1 MNIKLV
7 LNALLVLTLFAS
19 ACSDDPEPTNRCAD
33 VECEGGVCDSATG
46 ECINPASC
54 EDADDCLSGFVCEDN
69 ACVEAVTNDCRLDGC
84 ERGECDNGSGECV
97 NAGSCTAGSEEV
109 RCLEGFRCVSAVCTD
124 EASFCEDLNCQRG
137 ECSFEELECV
147 DSETCEA
154 DSDCL
159 AGNYCDDGTCAAN
172 TCDANMVDCARG
184 VCDAATGECV
194 NPETCAAAT
203 ECLDN
208 NLCVGGACTPANEAC
223 DCPGNQVCEYDE
235 STLSVSCEINPEGC
249 SNAYDCLGADVCV
262 DGACVAPEAC
272 VADEFEPND
281 TDEDAVDYQIAGAAS
296 RLSNLSV
303 CDADV
308 DRFTF
313 DTRLDLDDLGT
324 LRAEVELP
332 TSMVGQGVI
341 EVSLVGPNGNE
352 VASGRNVVNGVQ
364 TNIARAD
371 YGVTNLG
378 RGVYT
383 IVIEGSDLS
392 TAGLTYSL
400 SVDLLDNEIVSAC
413 SNAQLLEE
421 GEGVTGITSSGES
434 LSASSSCAD
443 DGASTPED
451 LYQIELTEAGYV
463 SVVAVPATQ
472 VNLAVSIR
480 RECARDET
488 EVSCVDSALSGGVET
503 LATYLEAGRYFIVVE
518 GASET
523 SGGSYG
529 LTYTVEAVTCV
540 PNESTCLDETQARL
554 CDPRGT
560 GTSDIVCENGCDS
573 ATGRCF
579 EPLGNTCSRP
589 IVLTEFPHIE
599 TINWLDFTPNYLP
612 SDSCVPDVADS
623 DKDGEDIVFQITL
636 ADGEAVVAD
645 LPRSGSY
652 VSLYVSDSCPDIE
665 GSCLLGEN
673 SATAVDEDIFYLND
687 SGQDKTIFLV
697 ADRGLTSPSSD
708 PATITIETRDIVC
721 VPESERCV
729 LGREIQTCNDSGTAW
744 EESEFCPYGCATG
757 ATECGLA
764 PHNLCGAAVQ
774 LPTGAT
780 IIDDI
785 KYFTDD
791 NRTGTCSAS
800 GSTSSGLGR
809 DAVYKLTLTEPGIVN
824 VTLVSDFNG
833 ILWYTQGCNADQLDT
848 CLKRVNETS
857 STSNSEEELQ
867 FIADTPGD
875 YYVVVDQPSSFS
887 GSSGEFMLSAEV
899 LPAECVP
906 GESFGCSDEN
916 DLSYCS
922 SVALIES
929 FTCTDSCSNGVC
941 GTPSGD
947 VCGDAVQLVGTSG
960 AETSRF
966 NSVSVRQHEV
976 GSDGNYGEC
985 YLNSALGNDR
995 IYKVDLQPGDLFTAD
1010 LITTSTAGRL
1020 YALTSCGDL
1029 NTCVGIPSPSDNDF
1043 AYLAE
1048 QAESIYVVVQY
1059 STTSSISTEY
1069 TLQWSIEQPGFTCLP
1084 GETTCSSDTTVER
1097 CLDNGSGTEVL
1108 NCSGSCISGACE
1120 VDNTIDL
1127 CVNAVDVGEGL
1138 EFTYDPEQFANDL
1151 SLPSLS
1157 CGGTTA
1163 GRDAYFKIN
1172 LSAGEILEVSA
1183 RHEDLSHY
1191 PVISLF
1197 ESCDDAAGTCLDFDR
1212 GASTNRNPKVIY
1224 QSPVDQT
1231 VLISLDS
1238 TIGSATSRVFGRIRK
1253 IQPDCTPGPVTC
1265 NGDLDALVVCSE
1277 GTSIE
1282 LPCEGGCSNG
1292 ECLIPSGD
1300 TCYDAIPLDRQGTST
1315 EPINYQTN
1323 SNFATNI
1330 SAGVVNQCLLTYTY
1344 VGRDHFYSVDLQ
1356 AGERLQAELTGL
1368 SSAYLFLFEG
1378 CGFET
1383 CLDHEPLDRETIDY
1397 VAPVDQTVFL
1407 VIDRTATTSTTLTS
1421 TINYTITPNSG
1432 SCTPGEYVCVDPDTA
1447 QLCNPSGQPSGAL
1460 FDCPWGCNEDFGR
1473 CRSAPSAQIDSCL
1486 TAPALTDSFAAY
1498 GSHDQPTDEV
1508 SLTSSSCAG
1517 TTSPGTDFFYAIDLE
1532 PNEVVEFRMQRA
1544 APNTSMFYIFT
1555 DCADAEGT
1563 CLAADVATFSETH
1576 VMMNYQAGPNP
1587 ERIYLGIDTSFT
1599 TSDRTVLFEVE
1610 FLNPVCTPGIDP
1622 NRCTPEGSLEYCDST
1637 GFWQEFACACDDATD
1652 RCLNPTGNTCQDPVV
1667 VTASSSASG
1676 SFSDYTNSYELPVT
1690 NTCTTSRTPGS
1701 DAVYEVQLLANQT
1714 LTATVNSADGEDL
1727 AIYITDVCEF
1737 LPSTCIDG
1745 SDTSISGAE
1754 SVTYTATSNESVFV
1768 IVDSYFSGLTGDFT
1782 VDFVIQ

>member
-1 MNIKLV
+1 MNLKLV
-7 LNALLVLTLFAS
+7 LNALLVITLFAS

-194 NPETCAAAT
+194 NPESCAAPT
-203 ECLDN
+203 ECLDD
-208 NLCVGGACTPANEAC
+208 NLCVGGACTPASEAC
-223 DCPGNQVCEYDE
+223 DCPGNQICQYDE
-235 STLSVSCEINPEGC
+235 GTLSVSCEVNPEGC
-249 SNAYDCLGADVCV
+249 GNAYDCLGADVCV
-262 DGACVAPEAC
+262 EGACVAPEAC

-281 TDEDAVDYQIAGAAS
+281 TEEDAVDYQIAGAAG
-296 RLSNLSV
+296 RLSDLSV

-324 LRAEVELP
+324 LRAEVEVP

-434 LSASSSCAD
+434 LSASSSCAN
-443 DGASTPED
+443 DGATTPED

-503 LATYLEAGRYFIVVE
+503 LATYLEPGRYFIVVE
-518 GASET
+518 GATAT

-529 LTYTVEAVTCV
+529 LTYTVEPVTCV
-540 PNESTCLDETQARL
+540 PNESTCLDETQARV

-560 GTSDIVCENGCDS
+560 GTSDVVCENGCDS
-573 ATGRCF
+573 GTGRCF
-579 EPLGNTCSRP
+579 EPLGNSCARP

-599 TINWLDFTPNYLP
+599 TFTWEDFTGNYQP
-612 SDSCVPDVADS
+612 GTACVPDDS
-623 DKDGEDIVFQITL
+623 TSDTDGEDVVFQLTL
-636 ADGEAVVAD
+636 ADGEAVFAE
-645 LPRSGSY
+645 LPRNSSY
-652 VSLYVSDSCPDIE
+652 VSLYLSSSCPDIE
-665 GSCLLGEN
+665 GSCFLGEN
-673 SATAVDEDIFYLND
+673 SSTFLNEDIFYLNET
-687 SGQDKTIFLV
+687 GQDETIFLV
-697 ADRGLTSPSSD
+697 ADRGATSPSSN
-708 PATITIETRDIVC
+708 PGTITISTREILCLPDT
-721 VPESERCV
+721 ERCV
-729 LGREIQTCNDSGTAW
+729 LGREIQTCNELGTAW
-744 EESEFCPYGCATG
+744 AESEFCPYGCVAG
-757 ATECGLA
+757 ATDCSLA
-764 PHNLCGAAVQ
+764 PNNVCGGAVE
-774 LPTGAT
+774 LPTNAS
-780 IIDDI
+780 IVDNI
-785 KYFTDD
+785 KFFSDE
-791 NRTGTCSAS
+791 NRTGTCAS
-800 GSTSSGLGR
+800 SGTTSSGFGR

-824 VTLVSDFNG
+824 VNLVSQFNAV
-833 ILWYTQGCNADQLDT
+833 LWYTQGCNADQLDT
-848 CLKRVNETS
+848 CIKRVNETS
-857 STSNSEEELQ
+857 LSTNSEENLQ
-867 FIADTPGD
+867 FIADTPGE
-875 YYVVVDQPSSFS
+875 YFIVVDESS
-887 GSSGEFMLSAEV
+887 SSSTVEREFVISAEI

-906 GESFGCSDEN
+906 GENFGCSDAQT
-916 DLSYCS
+916 LSYCS
-922 SVALIES
+922 SVALIEP
-929 FTCTDSCSNGVC
+929 FPCTDGCTNGEC

-947 VCGDAVQLVGTSG
+947 VCGDAIALVGNSG
-960 AETSRF
+960 SFASQF
-966 NSVSVRQHEV
+966 NVATTRQHEV
-976 GSDGNYGEC
+976 PADGNYGEC

-995 IYKVDLQPGDLFTAD
+995 ILKVDLQAGDYFTAD
-1010 LITTSTAGRL
+1010 LNTTTTLGRL

-1029 NTCVGIPSPSDNDF
+1029 NTCLGIPSPTENGF
-1043 AYLAE
+1043 AHLATQSETLYLV
-1048 QAESIYVVVQY
+1048 IQY
-1059 STTSSISTEY
+1059 SSTSNVSTAY
-1069 TLQWSIEQPGFTCLP
+1069 SLDWKIQQPGWTCLP
-1084 GETTCSSDTTVER
+1084 GESTCLDDTTVQR
-1097 CLDNGSGTEVL
+1097 CRADGLGTETV
-1108 NCSGSCISGACE
+1108 SCATSCLSGACE
-1120 VDNTIDL
+1120 MDSTVDL
-1127 CVNAVDVGEGL
+1127 CANALDVGDGFN
-1138 EFTYDPEQFANDL
+1138 FTYNPSDFENDINF
-1151 SLPSLS
+1151 PSLS
-1157 CGGTTA
+1157 CGGSTF
-1163 GRDAYFKIN
+1163 GRDLYFKVDVA
-1172 LSAGEILEVSA
+1172 AGEILEVTA
-1183 RHEDLSHY
+1183 RHESSSHY

-1197 ESCDDAAGTCLDFDR
+1197 ESCDDAPGTCLTFDR
-1212 GASTNRNPKVIY
+1212 GASTNRRPKVVY

-1231 VLISLDS
+1231 ILISIDS
-1238 TIGSATSRVFGRIRK
+1238 TSSTATSRVVGSIDTR
-1253 IQPDCTPGPVTC
+1253 QPDCVPGPATC
-1265 NGDLDALVVCSE
+1265 NVNSDGLEVCVNGSTLD
-1277 GTSIE
+1277 
-1282 LPCEGGCSNG
+1282 LPCDGGCSNG
-1292 ECLIPSGD
+1292 ACLTPKGD
-1300 TCYDAIPLDRQGTST
+1300 SCFDAIPIDRQATST
-1315 EPINYQTN
+1315 VPINFSEN
-1323 SNFATNI
+1323 SNFATNP

-1344 VGRDHFYSVDLQ
+1344 AGRDHFYSLDLQ

-1368 SSAYLFLFEG
+1368 STAYLFLFEG
-1378 CGFET
+1378 CGFDS
-1383 CLDHEPLDRETIDY
+1383 CLDHEPIDRETVDY

-1407 VIDRTATTSTTLTS
+1407 VIDRTATTTTTTTS
-1421 TINYTITPNSG
+1421 TIEYTITANAG
-1432 SCTPGEYVCVDPDTA
+1432 SCTPGDFVCVDPDTA
-1447 QLCNPSGQPSGAL
+1447 QRCNDSGQPSGAL

-1486 TAPALTDSFAAY
+1486 TAPILTESFAAY
-1498 GSHDQPTDEV
+1498 GSHEQPTNEV
-1508 SLTSSSCAG
+1508 ALTSGSCAG
-1517 TTSPGTDFFYAIDLE
+1517 TTSPGTDFFYGIDLD
-1532 PNEVVEFRMQRA
+1532 PNEFVEVRLQRA
-1544 APNTSMFYIFT
+1544 APNTSMFYLFT
-1555 DCADAEGT
+1555 DCSDAEGT
-1563 CLAADVATFSETH
+1563 CLAADVTSTSDTSLLLS
-1576 VMMNYQAGPNP
+1576 YQAGSSP

-1610 FLNPVCTPGIDP
+1610 FLNPVCTPGIDA
-1622 NRCTPEGSLEYCDST
+1622 NRCTTQGTLEYCDST

-1652 RCLNPTGNTCQDPVV
+1652 RCLNPTGDTCQDPVL
-1667 VTASSSASG
+1667 VTASSTELG
-1676 SFSDYTNSYELPVT
+1676 SFASFTNSYELPVT
-1690 NTCTTSRTPGS
+1690 NACTSSRTPGN

-1714 LTATVNSADGEDL
+1714 LTATATSTTGEDL

-1737 LPSTCIDG
+1737 LPDTCIDG
-1745 SDTSISGAE
+1745 SDSATSGSE
-1754 SVTYTATSNESVFV
+1754 VVTYTATTDESVFV